1 MIQQLSVLAILVIC
15 GYEDLK
21 SRRIGTIWLFVF
33 AVEGVFLWFMEGTHS
48 MFEIVPAV
56 STGLFVLLLA
66 FITKGGIGEG
76 DGLLLMIIGIFLG
89 GADTFRIFLYA
100 LLLSGGYAVFL
111 SVIRKKNRKYEIAFI
126 PFLLLAFAGESL
138 FHNLKGCV

>member
-21 SRRIGTIWLFVF
+21 SRRIGTVWLFVF
-33 AVEGVFLWFMEGTHS
+33 AVEGVFLWFMERTHS

-56 STGLFVLLLA
+56 STGLFVLLLS
-66 FITKGGIGEG
+66 FITKGSIGEG

-89 GADTFRIFLYA
+89 GAYTFRIFLYA
-100 LLLSGGYAVFL
+100 LLLSGSYAVFL
-111 SVIRKKNRKYEIAFI
+111 SMIRKRTENMRLPLSHFCYWR
-126 PFLLLAFAGESL
+126 L
-138 FHNLKGCV
+138 